1 MSDISKFIGEHKK
14 GIYVFMWAAIS
25 LLSSYNSIIKG
36 DFSFLSEDD
45 FSCKIV
51 TPLLIWTVA
60 FFADYIYTIST
71 VTPNEEL
78 DKDWTQNTYISICSI
93 FIILIISSY
102 HHESICIKIVWMVLL
117 FINIIR
123 LKIASLSIIRPK
135 VQLKTV

>member
-14 GIYVFMWAAIS
+14 GIYVFMWATIS

-71 VTPNEEL
+71 VTPDEEL
-78 DKDWTQNTYISICSI
+78 DKDWT
-93 FIILIISSY
+93 
-102 HHESICIKIVWMVLL
+102 
-117 FINIIR
+117 
-123 LKIASLSIIRPK
+123 
-135 VQLKTV
+135 